1 MSSVYSRGYYNE
13 EDKRKFIE
21 WVFIVSF
28 TLFYPMLVSMY
39 PLLPPLIGI
48 VGVYIILKLEKD
60 VVKTLFA
67 MVYLM
72 NLDLN
77 LGLPFILSIF
87 SILTINTFVYPSAK
101 LIISC
106 RSCLIVFLIFLID
119 VFYYFNLFLYDFI
132 FSGETIIA
140 NSMLWFYILVDITVG
155 ILL

>member
-1 MSSVYSRGYYNE
+1 MSSAYSRGYYNE
-13 EDKRKFIE
+13 EDKKKFIE
-21 WVFIVSF
+21 WVLIVSF

-48 VGVYIILKLEKD
+48 VGVYIILKLERD

-67 MVYLM
+67 MVYLI

-77 LGLPFILSIF
+77 LGLPFMLSIF

-119 VFYYFNLFLYDFI
+119 IFYYLNLFIYDFI
-132 FSGETIIA
+132 FGGETIIA
-140 NSMLWFYILVDITVG
+140 NSMLWFYILIDITVG